1 MRFSDTTAIA
11 LRGMTANR
19 SRAFLTM
26 LGIIIGV
33 GAVVLMTSVGK
44 SMEGVILGQ
53 ISALGPKT
61 IAMWPGDKGPEQGA
75 ATLNTDFDHLT
86 MSDVDALRRLETI
99 TNVAPLMIV
108 TDETTYRTE
117 RTDTRIAGTTPEY
130 YRNQTVD
137 AALGRLHDEQD
148 EKEGRFVAVLGPDTA
163 EDLFFNQDPLG
174 KRIEVGNHKYT
185 VIGVLEPVGSQFFQN
200 LDERIIIPF
209 QTARM
214 ITRRSYVDMVTATA
228 VADPADAVADIQF
241 LLRRRHQIAP
251 TAPGEDPT
259 KNDDFLVRTAE
270 QAREILGTVSLSL
283 TLFITLIAGV
293 SLIVGGI
300 GIMNIMLVSVTERT
314 REIGL
319 RKALGARGRDIL
331 LQFLFEAVALTV
343 VGGLIG
349 LALGLGMNALIVGIV
364 RRFLDRY
371 IFILNPL
378 AIIIALLTAAA
389 VGLIFGI
396 YPARRAARLDP
407 IQALR
412 YE

>member
-1 MRFSDTTAIA
+1 
-11 LRGMTANR
+11 
-19 SRAFLTM
+19 
-26 LGIIIGV
+26 
-33 GAVVLMTSVGK
+33 
-44 SMEGVILGQ
+44 
-53 ISALGPKT
+53 
-61 IAMWPGDKGPEQGA
+61 
-75 ATLNTDFDHLT
+75 
-86 MSDVDALRRLETI
+86 
-99 TNVAPLMIV
+99 
-108 TDETTYRTE
+108 
-117 RTDTRIAGTTPEY
+117 
-130 YRNQTVD
+130 
-137 AALGRLHDEQD
+137 
-148 EKEGRFVAVLGPDTA
+148 
-163 EDLFFNQDPLG
+163 
-174 KRIEVGNHKYT
+174 
-185 VIGVLEPVGSQFFQN
+185 
-200 LDERIIIPF
+200 
-209 QTARM
+209 
-214 ITRRSYVDMVTATA
+214 MVTATA